1 MPAMT
6 MWQAYV
12 FQEVFF
18 PQTHSSMLSCIVEVV
33 FPLWTKWLVT
43 NPMPTQHL
51 TQSQATS
58 RFFQGL
64 LVGDVNINDQV
75 ITPTGRN
82 SFQNA

>member
-1 MPAMT
+1 
-6 MWQAYV
+6 
-12 FQEVFF
+12 
-18 PQTHSSMLSCIVEVV
+18 MLSCIVEVV

-43 NPMPTQHL
+43 NPMPTQQL

-64 LVGDVNINDQV
+64 LVGDVNISDQV